1 MMSTTPE
8 TPVAPNEQ
16 PTTHSRKAQITTI
29 ALVVLV
35 VVGLIINTFANLNKR
50 DKRAAQLVEDDA
62 KKEATIAPRPEIK
75 LSDFAVKQREA
86 AGQLSNEEKAHQEEE
101 HKNQILDTLQ
111 GNGAA
116 AAAAG
121 GIEKKTPASIA
132 DEFLLNERKRVLD
145 AMTGSIGRATPAAGS
160 PAQRGGPQTNASEIA
175 RVDEKIAALSAVPD
189 AIAQRQRELVE
200 RARAAGIPLPDQIVA
215 RVGAGAAGAL
225 PSGPAAGA
233 GVVPVMQR
241 VSSPATGNGTPSF
254 GEMATN
260 RVARDPANS
269 GPRPGEKILPTG
281 SIISAVLDMDMM
293 SDYAG
298 NWIAL
303 VQRPV
308 YDVELENIL
317 LPAGTKIVGKSIR
330 ISSVNEA
337 IQNRMGSIPL
347 WAIRPDGKRIDFKLT
362 SAMDAAGVA
371 ALKDT
376 VDRHFLAQFF
386 GVGAYAVIGLG
397 PSLSNY
403 GSQPESSRDAFVR
416 EATAKSRDIGRAFAE
431 KYLNIVPTVT
441 IRAGTP
447 IKIFVEDDIYIKP
460 WEEIDATHYNTH

>member
-1 MMSTTPE
+1 MSTTPE
-8 TPVAPNEQ
+8 TPVAPSEQ

-50 DKRAAQLVEDDA
+50 DKRAEKQAEDDA
-62 KKEATIAPRPEIK
+62 KKEAISAPRPEVK
-75 LSDFAVKQREA
+75 LSDFAAKQREA
-86 AGQLSNEEKAHQEEE
+86 AGQLSSEAKANQEEE
-101 HKNQILDTLQ
+101 HKNHVLDTLQ
-111 GNGAA
+111 GNGAS
-116 AAAAG
+116 AG

-145 AMTGSIGRATPAAGS
+145 AMTGSIGRATPASGA
-160 PAQRGGPQTNASEIA
+160 PAQRGGPQTNAAEIA

-189 AIAQRQRELVE
+189 SIAQRQRELVE

-215 RVGAGAAGAL
+215 RVGGGAGAM
-225 PSGPAAGA
+225 PSAMSAGA
-233 GVVPVMQR
+233 GLAPAMQR
-241 VSSPATGNGTPSF
+241 VSSQTAGTASF
-254 GEMATN
+254 GEMASN
-260 RVARDPANS
+260 RVARDPASS
-269 GPRPGEKILPTG
+269 GPQPGEKILPTG
-281 SIISAVLDMDMM
+281 SIISAVLDMNMV

-317 LPAGTKIVGKSIR
+317 LPAGTKIVGKSVR
-330 ISSVNEA
+330 MTSVNEA

-362 SAMDAAGVA
+362 SGMDAAGVA

-403 GSQPESSRDAFVR
+403 GSQPESSRDAFIR

-447 IKIFVEDDIYIKP
+447 MKIFVEDDIYIKP